1 VEKQKKFKQ
10 KSLRHQKENLL
21 PFGKLMVHAAY
32 SPDWLQWNP
41 SEVDGKEYRLK
52 LTTSEIVSL
61 ESKLRV
67 NLLTIISSADDG
79 SLPPLKVMLLITHGA
94 MKKFQHGI
102 KEDDVIELFDKYCE
116 EGGTQMTFMTDVFLP
131 IYQVSGFF
139 SQAQAETMDKRLV
152 EAKEQM

>member
-1 VEKQKKFKQ
+1 MGILSGETEEVQAEVVEAPKRK
-10 KSLRHQKENLL
+10 
-21 PFGKLMVHAAY
+21 PFTI
-32 SPDWLQWNP
+32 W
-41 SEVDGKEYRLK
+41 EVDGKEYRLK

-67 NLLTIISSADDG
+67 NLLTIISSADEG

>member
-1 VEKQKKFKQ
+1 MEKPKKFKQ
-10 KSLRHQKENLL
+10 KSLRHQK
-21 PFGKLMVHAAY
+21 
-32 SPDWLQWNP
+32 
-41 SEVDGKEYRLK
+41 LK

>member
-1 VEKQKKFKQ
+1 MGLLSGNTKEVVEDEVVEEIQAEVVEAPKRK
-10 KSLRHQKENLL
+10 
-21 PFGKLMVHAAY
+21 PFTI
-32 SPDWLQWNP
+32 W
-41 SEVDGKEYRLK
+41 EVDGKEYRLK

-94 MKKFQHGI
+94 MKKFQHGV